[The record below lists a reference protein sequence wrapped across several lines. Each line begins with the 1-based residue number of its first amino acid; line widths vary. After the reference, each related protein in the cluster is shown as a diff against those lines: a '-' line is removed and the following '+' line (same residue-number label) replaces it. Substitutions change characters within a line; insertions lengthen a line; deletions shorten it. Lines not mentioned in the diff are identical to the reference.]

1 LNLHPFEGWRGEKLK
16 RNKIKFNRLTV
27 GRSKNLKYKLF
38 LLFLAPILISSLY
51 IWQRVT
57 VITLSSQNKELR
69 VEIKQRQRVLDYLQV
84 EVARLSSID
93 RIEKTIGSLGFVQ
106 PPFDSV
112 GVILEYAEAPAFD
125 TLGEK
130 ENIWAKLKALQ
141 KNLLSGDQVEAKEIK
156 HER

>member
-1 LNLHPFEGWRGEKLK
+1 LK
-16 RNKIKFNRLTV
+16 RNKIKFNRLTA
-27 GRSKNLKYKLF
+27 GRSNNLKYKLF
-38 LLFLAPILISSLY
+38 LLFLTPILISSLY

-84 EVARLSSID
+84 EVARLNSID

-112 GVILEYAEAPAFD
+112 GVILEYAETPAVD

-141 KNLLSGDQVEAKEIK
+141 KNLLSSDKVEAKEIK

>member
-1 LNLHPFEGWRGEKLK
+1 MK
-16 RNKIKFNRLTV
+16 RNKIKLNRLTA
-27 GRSKNLKYKLF
+27 GRSKNLRYKLF
-38 LLFLAPILISSLY
+38 LLFLTPILISSLY

-57 VITLSSQNKELR
+57 VITLSSQNKQLR
-69 VEIKQRQRVLDYLQV
+69 VEIKQRQRVLDYLQI
-84 EVARLSSID
+84 EVARLNSID

-112 GVILEYAEAPAFD
+112 GVILEYAEAPSVD

-141 KNLLSGDQVEAKEIK
+141 KNLLSGDKVEAKEIK